1 MTQEINGTNAVFA
14 QTSWCIECDWNS
26 AWEGVQSCISNCC
39 CDIGNLIGRVTQF
52 WQVIPILAMTVWCVI
67 HAIESLFSGMVMTS
81 LGFVICASVLL
92 FSASYVIQH
101 YLIEELHRAN
111 AELREQVDRVGK
123 AADLFTQ
130 QLDTHGIQLEKV
142 DTQIGTQEGQL
153 NRFDA
158 QNERL
163 EVVTV
168 KITQVEQNL
177 INATKLV
184 QTAFDDGKVKTLVNL
199 VSDLQTKKAV
209 ADEQIKAQNVQIE
222 AQSAHLKAQL
232 EQSAQVSKDLKE
244 SSRELQL
251 RKQELAKA
259 TELLD
264 KAAASSQDTM
274 AKSEAS
280 MAKTAIDAHI
290 LVRQLATASQG
301 FLSPQKGGSS
311 GFGLSQFQNEGLVT

>member
-1 MTQEINGTNAVFA
+1 MTQELNGTNAVFA

-67 HAIESLFSGMVMTS
+67 HAVESLFSGMVMTS

-168 KITQVEQNL
+168 NITQAEQNIL
-177 INATKLV
+177 NATKTL
-184 QTAFDDGKVKTLVNL
+184 QTALSDEKTKRLLSL
-199 VSDLQTKKAV
+199 VSDLEKREA
-209 ADEQIKAQNVQIE
+209 AAKAQVEALQ
-222 AQSAHLKAQL
+222 AQST
-232 EQSAQVSKDLKE
+232 QVSKDLAA
-244 SSRELQL
+244 RN
-251 RKQELAKA
+251 QELAKA
-259 TELLD
+259 TERLD
-264 KAAASSQDTM
+264 TAVAAS
-274 AKSEAS
+274 EGS
-280 MAKTAIDAHI
+280 MAKTAIGVEI
-290 LVRQLATASQG
+290 LRRQLATASEG
-301 FLSPQKGGSS
+301 ILSPQRRGTS
-311 GFGLSQFQNEGLVT
+311 GFGFAQFQNEGLVT